1 VPGSG
6 RIRRANRLNLSPVTE
21 AIRGLGLGERT
32 VVIDPRDWV
41 IWSAGKNWPGLISSV
56 WREVGE
62 REKRC
67 SALVVAGGFSLY
79 FFCKEFA
86 FPVRLASNEYLIY

>member
-67 SALVVAGGFSLY
+67 SALVVAGGFCI
-79 FFCKEFA
+79 FFFA
-86 FPVRLASNEYLIY
+86 RNLHSP